1 MRLKDKVAL
10 ITGATGGIGEETARR
25 FLQEG
30 AKVMLGGRS
39 PEKLAET
46 LARLGPSDRVATCVV
61 DSHNEELNA
70 AAVATTV
77 QAFGGLDIL
86 FANAGQEG
94 KLLPIEQTTLSD
106 FEDVLRTNVLG
117 VFLAIKHAI
126 PALRARG
133 GGSVIITASI
143 AGVIGS
149 PAMVPYITSK
159 HAVNGMMKTAALEL
173 APDKIR
179 VNSIGPGPIDNRMIA
194 SLETQLG
201 QGDAGAMRAFI
212 ESKTAL
218 GRYGTNTEVANL
230 ALFLASDESSY
241 CTGSV
246 FMIDGGWTAA

>member
-1 MRLKDKVAL
+1 MRLKNKVAL

-25 FLQEG
+25 FLEEG
-30 AKVMLGGRS
+30 AKVMLAGRS
-39 PEKLAET
+39 PAKLAET
-46 LARLGPSDRVATCVV
+46 LTRLGSSDRLATCVV
-61 DSHNEELNA
+61 DSHNEAQNA
-70 AAVATTV
+70 AAVASTV
-77 QAFGGLDIL
+77 ETFGGLDIL

-94 KLLPIEQTTLSD
+94 KLLPIEQTALAD
-106 FEDVLRTNVLG
+106 FDDVLRTNVLG
-117 VFLAIKHAI
+117 VFLALKHAI

-133 GGSVIITASI
+133 GGSVIMTASI

-149 PAMVPYITSK
+149 PAMIPYIASK

-173 APDKIR
+173 APGKIR

-194 SLETQLG
+194 SLEQQLG
-201 QGDAGAMRAFI
+201 QGDPAAMRAFV

-218 GRYGTNTEVANL
+218 GRYGTNTEVANM

>member
-1 MRLKDKVAL
+1 MRLKDKTAL

-25 FLQEG
+25 FLAEG
-30 AKVMLGGRS
+30 ANVMLAGRS
-39 PEKLAET
+39 SVKLAET
-46 LARLGPSDRVATCVV
+46 LARLGASEKVATCVV
-61 DSHNEELNA
+61 DSHNEAQNA
-70 AAVATTV
+70 AAVANTV

-94 KLLPIEQTTLSD
+94 RLLPIEHTTVED

-117 VFLAIKHAI
+117 VFVAIKHAI
-126 PALRARG
+126 PALRVRG
-133 GGSVIITASI
+133 GGSIIITASI

-194 SLETQLG
+194 SLEEQLG
-201 QGDAGAMRAFI
+201 QGDRVAIRSFI

>member
-10 ITGATGGIGEETARR
+10 ITGANGGIGEETARR

-149 PAMVPYITSK
+149 PAMVP
-159 HAVNGMMKTAALEL
+159 
-173 APDKIR
+173 
-179 VNSIGPGPIDNRMIA
+179 
-194 SLETQLG
+194 
-201 QGDAGAMRAFI
+201 
-212 ESKTAL
+212 
-218 GRYGTNTEVANL
+218 ANQ
-230 ALFLASDESSY
+230 
-241 CTGSV
+241 
-246 FMIDGGWTAA
+246 

>member
-1 MRLKDKVAL
+1 MRLKDKTAL

-30 AKVMLGGRS
+30 ANVMLAGRS
-39 PEKLAET
+39 SAKLAET
-46 LARLGPSDRVATCVV
+46 LARLGPSEKLASCLV
-61 DSHNEELNA
+61 DSHNEEQNA
-70 AAVATTV
+70 AAVASTV
-77 QAFGGLDIL
+77 ERFGGLDVL

-94 KLLPIEQTTLSD
+94 KLLPIEQTSLAD
-106 FEDVLRTNVLG
+106 FDDVLRTNVLG

-126 PALRARG
+126 PALRKSGRG
-133 GGSVIITASI
+133 SIIITASI

-194 SLETQLG
+194 SLEQQLG
-201 QGDAGAMRAFI
+201 QGDAAAMRAFI

>member
-1 MRLKDKVAL
+1 MRLKDKTAL

-25 FLQEG
+25 FLAEG
-30 AKVMLGGRS
+30 ANVMLAGRS
-39 PEKLAET
+39 PAKLAET
-46 LARLGPSDRVATCVV
+46 LSRLGASGKVASCVV
-61 DSHNEELNA
+61 DSHSEEQNA
-70 AAVATTV
+70 AAVASTV
-77 QAFGGLDIL
+77 QTFGGLDVL

-94 KLLPIEQTTLSD
+94 KLLPIEHTTLED
-106 FEDVLRTNVLG
+106 FEGVLRTNVLG

-194 SLETQLG
+194 SLEQQLG
-201 QGDAGAMRAFI
+201 QGDAAAMRAFI

>member
-1 MRLKDKVAL
+1 MRLKNKVAL

-25 FLQEG
+25 FLEEG
-30 AKVMLGGRS
+30 AQVMLAGRS
-39 PEKLAET
+39 PAKLSET
-46 LARLGPSDRVATCVV
+46 LARLGPSDRLATCVV
-61 DSHNEELNA
+61 DSHDEGQNA
-70 AAVATTV
+70 AAVAQTV
-77 QAFGGLDIL
+77 AAFGGLDIL

-94 KLLPIEQTTLSD
+94 KLLPIEQTTLAD
-106 FEDVLRTNVLG
+106 FDDVLRTNVLG
-117 VFLAIKHAI
+117 VFLALKHAI

-133 GGSVIITASI
+133 GGSVIMTASI

-149 PAMVPYITSK
+149 PAMIPYIASK

-179 VNSIGPGPIDNRMIA
+179 VNSIAPGPIDNRMIA
-194 SLETQLG
+194 SLEQQLG
-201 QGDAGAMRAFI
+201 QGDAAAMRAFI

-230 ALFLASDESSY
+230 ALFLASGESSY

>member
-61 DSHNEELNA
+61 DSHNEEQNA

-77 QAFGGLDIL
+77 QAFGGLDVL

>member
-1 MRLKDKVAL
+1 MRLKNKVAL

-25 FLQEG
+25 FLEEG
-30 AKVMLGGRS
+30 AAVMLAGRS
-39 PEKLAET
+39 ATKLEESK
-46 LARLGPSDRVATCVV
+46 ARLGASAQLASCVV
-61 DSHNEELNA
+61 DAHSEEQNA
-70 AAVATTV
+70 AAIRSTV
-77 QAFGGLDIL
+77 EAFGGLDIL

-94 KLLPIEQTTLSD
+94 RLLPIEQTTVAD

-117 VFLAIKHAI
+117 VFLALKYAV

-133 GGSVIITASI
+133 GGSVIMTASI
-143 AGVIGS
+143 AGVVGS

-179 VNSIGPGPIDNRMIA
+179 VNSIAPGPIDNRMIA
-194 SLETQLG
+194 SLEQQLG
-201 QGDAGAMRAFI
+201 QGDTTAMRAFI
-212 ESKTAL
+212 ESKVAL

-230 ALFLASDESSY
+230 ALFLASDESTY

-246 FMIDGGWTAA
+246 YMIDGGWTAA

>member
-61 DSHNEELNA
+61 DSHHEEQNA
-70 AAVATTV
+70 AAVTSTV

-94 KLLPIEQTTLSD
+94 TLLPIEQTTLAD

-143 AGVIGS
+143 AGVVGS

-194 SLETQLG
+194 SLEQQLG
-201 QGDAGAMRAFI
+201 QGDAGAIRAFI